1 MDNVEMAQESLEK
14 AHGHA
19 HAAAGEGAAMAK
31 RAAVLVAVLAAV
43 AVIVEM
49 SANDAQ
55 TAYLADHVAASDLWT
70 QYQAKSVRRTVLLQ
84 SADVLDGQGAA
95 GAGAGEAGGER
106 AARARSEAARM
117 QSEPGHDGMEQLA
130 ERAHERE
137 RGREH
142 EFALY
147 EGFERGVRG
156 LQIAIVLA
164 GLFLVTRLG
173 WLLGLGVALGGAG
186 GLYALLVGM
195 GML

>member
-19 HAAAGEGAAMAK
+19 HGAEGEGASMAR

-84 SADVLDGQGAA
+84 GAEVLDGQGAGG
-95 GAGAGEAGGER
+95 GA

-137 RGREH
+137 RGRDH
-142 EFALY
+142 EFGLY

-164 GLFLVTRLG
+164 GLFLVTRIG
-173 WLLGLGVALGGAG
+173 WLLVLGLALGGAG
-186 GLYALLVGM
+186 GLYALLVGV
-195 GML
+195 GVL

>member
-19 HAAAGEGAAMAK
+19 HGAEGGAAMAK

-55 TAYLADHVAASDLWT
+55 TGYLSDHIAASDLWT

-84 SADVLDGQGAA
+84 SAEVLDGV
-95 GAGAGEAGGER
+95 GAGAAER
-106 AARARSEAARM
+106 AARARAEAARM

-130 ERAHERE
+130 ERAHEKE
-137 RGREH
+137 RGRDH
-142 EFALY
+142 EFGLY

-164 GLFLVTRLG
+164 GLFLVTRIW
-173 WLLGLGVALGGAG
+173 WLLGLGVLLGGAG
-186 GLYALLVGM
+186 GLYALLVGV
-195 GML
+195 GVL

>member
-1 MDNVEMAQESLEK
+1 MNNVEMAQESLEK
-14 AHGHA
+14 AHGHG
-19 HAAAGEGAAMAK
+19 HDAGAEGGAMAK

-84 SADVLDGQGAA
+84 SADVLDGQG
-95 GAGAGEAGGER
+95 GGEK

-117 QSEPGHDGMEQLA
+117 QSEPGRDGMEQLA

-137 RGREH
+137 RERAH
-142 EFALY
+142 EFGLY

-156 LQIAIVLA
+156 LQIAIVLS
-164 GLFLVTRLG
+164 GLFLVTRLA
-173 WLLGLGVALGGAG
+173 WLLGLGVALGAAG
-186 GLYALLVGM
+186 GIYALLVGM
-195 GML
+195 GVL

>member
-14 AHGHA
+14 AHGHG
-19 HAAAGEGAAMAK
+19 HAADAEGASMAK

-84 SADVLDGQGAA
+84 SAEVLDGAA
-95 GAGAGEAGGER
+95 GGPER
-106 AARARSEAARM
+106 AARARAEAARM

-130 ERAHERE
+130 DRAHEKE
-137 RGREH
+137 RGRNR
-142 EFALY
+142 EFGLY

-173 WLLGLGVALGGAG
+173 WLLGLGVALGAAG
-186 GLYALLVGM
+186 GLYALLVGV
-195 GML
+195 GVL